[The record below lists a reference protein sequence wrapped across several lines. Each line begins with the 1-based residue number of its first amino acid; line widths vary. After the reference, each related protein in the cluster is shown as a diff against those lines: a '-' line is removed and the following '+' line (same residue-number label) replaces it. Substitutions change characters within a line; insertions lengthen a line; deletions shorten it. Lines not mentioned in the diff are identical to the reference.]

1 VRRLR
6 QDELLLVS
14 GNQKPV
20 RTGRWFWERPPVPAR
35 AMALGPARVQPVA
48 LPVAAAVVAST
59 RRSGASLRDRL
70 RALDADDE
78 QCHE

>member
-35 AMALGPARVQPVA
+35 AIALGPARVQPVA
-48 LPVAAAVVAST
+48 LPVAAAVSAAG
-59 RRSGASLRDRL
+59 RRSETSLRDRL
-70 RALDADDE
+70 RTLDEDE
-78 QCHE
+78 NDAE